1 MENLYVDVRAQRG
14 LQVKEVRDSPVH
26 INKGDVKDVLDFA
39 QICLLMFCFVS
50 FFFSMKDT
58 TNSVIEVGGAHD
70 ISTLNTQRTGLN

>member
-26 INKGDVKDVLDFA
+26 INKGDVKDALDFA
-39 QICLLMFCFVS
+39 QICLLFCFVS
-50 FFFSMKDT
+50 FFFSTKDT
-58 TNSVIEVGGAHD
+58 TNSVIEVGGARD

>member
-26 INKGDVKDVLDFA
+26 INKGDVKDVLDFG
-39 QICLLMFCFVS
+39 QICFLFCFGW
-50 FFFSMKDT
+50 FFFSTKDT
-58 TNSVIEVGGAHD
+58 TNSVIEVGDARD

>member
-39 QICLLMFCFVS
+39 QICLLFCFVLFR
-50 FFFSMKDT
+50 FFF
-58 TNSVIEVGGAHD
+58 
-70 ISTLNTQRTGLN
+70 L